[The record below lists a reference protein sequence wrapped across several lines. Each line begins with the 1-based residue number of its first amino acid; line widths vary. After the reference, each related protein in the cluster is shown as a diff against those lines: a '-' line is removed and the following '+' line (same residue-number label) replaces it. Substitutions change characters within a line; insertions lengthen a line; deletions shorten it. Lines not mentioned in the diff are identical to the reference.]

1 MAENMLDTNGAMD
14 YLERMY
20 GIKPS
25 YQTLRNW
32 VLRGYGDRRLSATA
46 KKIGSVGRKSYN
58 FTAHELSEFVKAVGK
73 DTLKAMK
80 RGRPAIG

>member
-1 MAENMLDTNGAMD
+1 MAESMLDINRAMN
-14 YLERMY
+14 YLARMY
-20 GIKPS
+20 GITPS

-32 VLRGYGDRRLSATA
+32 VLKGYGDRRLSATA
-46 KKIGSVGRKSYN
+46 KKRGTRKSYD

-80 RGRPAIG
+80 RGRPARG